1 MTAEN
6 PLRCPKC
13 HSCNLMK
20 TPSGQWRCPH
30 CGDPGTRYNFPPDP
44 PAAELKTLL
53 HQALKGDP
61 ETILRLIGFLDS
73 PDEDEVRESAGILAR
88 SISRSAEPLIQH
100 FTALVRAGIHSRQR
114 DRIFSIIIGNHK
126 KISQDLLTGLLS
138 LTKSESEIVQLLS
151 CMETTSDPES
161 FGIIIGFLSHESP
174 VVREKVIEIAGSDS
188 RSIVP
193 FIQSLTTTIP
203 DPEKILLIGAL
214 KKSGDPRAK
223 GVLLRILGETKNREI
238 GEMIIDSIIETAD
251 TESVLPLTELLQ
263 KSGSDPERLAIIRA
277 LAFFRDPRATGVLLR
292 ILGETKNREIAERI
306 IDTIIETA
314 DTESVLP
321 LTELLQKSG
330 SDPERLAIIRA
341 LASFRDSR
349 ANQVLFHVF
358 RITDSQVVKKR
369 AADALFASE
378 DPDIAD
384 SVTRYFQVTSS
395 VTERLLLL
403 DIVRLNL
410 KHELFDPLM
419 ELLREVH
426 DIEYR
431 NLIISMIAKTCNTR
445 AVRHLR
451 KALTEMNTTGEKI
464 LLIRC
469 LGTFRDQ
476 GPKTVLIRLL
486 HTNPDRELKKAIVT
500 SLLENRDENTAE
512 ILIGILQ
519 SADYDYERLILIEAL
534 GNLGDPRSV
543 DTLRSLC
550 HRTHEADLKNAIANA
565 LEKIRRSPG

>member
-1 MTAEN
+1 
-6 PLRCPKC
+6 
-13 HSCNLMK
+13 MK

-238 GEMIIDSIIETAD
+238 GEMIIDS
-251 TESVLPLTELLQ
+251 
-263 KSGSDPERLAIIRA
+263 
-277 LAFFRDPRATGVLLR
+277 
-292 ILGETKNREIAERI
+292 
-306 IDTIIETA
+306 IIETA